1 MGDALDQDRRRS
13 RPDAASPGFPP
24 LELWGG
30 HECTVNRVGDRFFDQ
45 TVRSGHHTR
54 LGDLQRFAD
63 LGLKALR
70 YPILWERVAPERPD
84 QQDWRWSDERLAEL
98 QRLGVR
104 VIAGLVHHGSG
115 PRYTHLLDDGFA
127 PGLAAHAGAA
137 ARRYPWIKD
146 WTPVNEPLT
155 TARFSALYGHWYPH
169 ARDEGA
175 FFSALLNQID
185 AVRLSMKAIREVIPD
200 ARLIQTDDL
209 GHTFATAPLAHQA
222 AFDNERRWLGWDL
235 LTGRLS
241 PRDLLWRRM
250 ADHGLEAR
258 VAAMV
263 ADPCPPDVVGVNYYL
278 SSERFLDHRADR
290 YPLHCRGHNYEQS
303 FADVEAVRAVAPG
316 PMGLERLLLAAWER
330 YGLPVAITECH
341 NGCTREEQMRWLGE
355 TWDAAK
361 RLRQRGAPI
370 VAVTAW
376 SLLGAF
382 DWNRLLTVDVGR
394 YEVGVFD
401 IRAPQEPQP
410 TAVAALCRRLA
421 GEDLGEPAKARH
433 PVMTGPG
440 WWSRDIRYIY
450 QPVYPETARGRRS
463 WRHHGGGDARP
474 ILITGASGRLGQALA
489 KACEHRGLPFVLTD
503 RRELSID
510 DTGAIAQAL
519 DRFDPWAVINA
530 AGFVDIDA
538 AETKAQ
544 MCLDANARG
553 VERLAPACDAK
564 GVRLVGFSSDLVFDG
579 QISEGRPRR
588 PYVETDA
595 PNPLSVYGRSKV
607 LAEQAMATA
616 GDALMIRA
624 GAIFSPDEPSNF
636 AHQAVEALSRG
647 QVFAAAGDLTLSP
660 TYVYDLVEHTLNLL
674 IDGAQGIWHLA
685 NVGELTWAD
694 FARSL
699 ALALD
704 LDERLVQS
712 VPATAFGWAAQRPA
726 YAALGSARGDLMPT
740 LERAIAHYADVV
752 RPRLT
757 AVPAQE
763 LRPVRAPQRDRAAEP
778 PLYEPKSFAGTG
790 A

>member
-1 MGDALDQDRRRS
+1 MGDTLEHDT
-13 RPDAASPGFPP
+13 

-45 TVRSGHHTR
+45 TVRSGHQHR
-54 LGDLQRFAD
+54 LSDLQQFAD
-63 LGLKALR
+63 LGVKALR
-70 YPILWERVAPERPD
+70 YPVLWERVSPERPD
-84 QQDWRWSDERLAEL
+84 ERDWRWSDERLGEL
-98 QRLGVR
+98 QILNVR

-127 PGLAAHAGAA
+127 PGLAAHARAVA
-137 ARRYPWIKD
+137 ERYPWIKD

-209 GHTFATAPLAHQA
+209 GHTFATPPLEHQA

-241 PRDLLWRRM
+241 PEDVMWRRM
-250 ADHGLEAR
+250 AEHGLEAR
-258 VAAMV
+258 VAALV
-263 ADPCPPDVVGVNYYL
+263 ADPCPPDVIGVNYYL

-290 YPLHCRGHNYEQS
+290 YPLHCRGHNFEQS

-316 PMGLERLLLAAWER
+316 PMGIERLLLATWER
-330 YGLPVAITECH
+330 YGLPIAVTECH

-355 TWDAAK
+355 TWDAAQ

-370 VAVTAW
+370 VAVTVW

-382 DWNRLLTVDVGR
+382 DWNRLLTVDGGH

-401 IRAPQEPQP
+401 IRAPDAPRP
-410 TAVAALCRRLA
+410 TALAALCRRLA
-421 GEDLGEPAKARH
+421 YESLDEQGAMAGKRH
-433 PVMTGPG
+433 PVMACPG

-450 QPVYPETARGRRS
+450 EPVRPANARGRRS
-463 WRHHGGGDARP
+463 WRHHGGADARP
-474 ILITGASGRLGQALA
+474 ILITGASSALGQALA

-510 DTGAIAQAL
+510 DADAIEVAL
-519 DRFDPWAVINA
+519 HRFDPWAVVNA
-530 AGFVDIDA
+530 AGFARVDE
-538 AETKAQ
+538 AEQAPQ
-544 MCLDANARG
+544 ACLEANAVA
-553 VERLAPACDAK
+553 VERLVEACDAR

-579 QISEGRPRR
+579 QASR
-588 PYVETDA
+588 PYVECDA
-595 PNPLSVYGRSKV
+595 PNPLNVFGRSKA
-607 LAEQAMATA
+607 LAEQAMAA
-616 GDALMIRA
+616 GADTLMIRTSA
-624 GAIFSPDEPSNF
+624 LFSPEDGVNF
-636 AHQAVEALSRG
+636 AHRVAQALSRR
-647 QVFAAAGDLTLSP
+647 QVFAAAGDLTISA
-660 TYVYDLVEHTLNLL
+660 TYVYDLVEHALNLL
-674 IDGAQGIWHLA
+674 IDGEKGIWHLA
-685 NVGELTWAD
+685 NGGETSWAD

-699 ALALD
+699 AGALH

-712 VPATAFGWAAQRPA
+712 VPAAAFGWAAQRPA
-726 YAALGSARGDLMPT
+726 YCPLGSARGALMPT
-740 LERAIAHYADVV
+740 LESAIAHYADVV
-752 RPRLT
+752 RPRLA
-757 AVPAQE
+757 AVPAPSLQSA
-763 LRPVRAPQRDRAAEP
+763 RTAGRRVAEP
-778 PLYEPKSFAGTG
+778 ALYEPKSFAAKG